1 MARIDAETLLP
12 NDHLQEMVAAGKV
25 TQIHRGQEYATAGD
39 TFEIDSTE
47 FEVTDTDQRRLGD
60 LTDEDAQAEGSADME
75 AYRERLQHA
84 HENFEWDETSE
95 VVRHR
100 FARAE

>member
-12 NDHLQEMVAAGKV
+12 NDRLREMVTAGEV

-39 TFEIDSTE
+39 TFAIDGAE
-47 FEVTDTDQRRLGD
+47 FEVTDTEGRQLGD
-60 LTDEDAQAEGSADME
+60 LTDEDARAEGSADLE
-75 AYRERLQHA
+75 AYRERLDHA
-84 HENFEWDETSE
+84 HEDFEWDPSSE

-100 FARAE
+100 FERAE

>member
-12 NDHLQEMVAAGKV
+12 NDRLREMVTAGEV

-39 TFEIDSTE
+39 TFAIDGAE
-47 FEVTDTDQRRLGD
+47 FEVTDTEGRQLGD
-60 LTDEDAQAEGSADME
+60 LTNEDARAEGSPDLE

-84 HENFEWDETSE
+84 HEDFEWDETSE

-100 FARAE
+100 FERAE